1 MWAREGM
8 VERWWRERKKREK
21 RERKKERE
29 KVGKRWDK
37 AGAIVTEQNSPCTT
51 IHSPTMHIARVL
63 SSIHQL
69 CTYKSSKA
77 PKNACTL
84 LIDLPSPGSRHTLFI
99 SGNQVCSLLTR
110 EGEGAGV
117 HSGFN
122 HLP

>member
-1 MWAREGM
+1 MKQYQRLPTHKECGLG
-8 VERWWRERKKREK
+8 RGWWRDGGEK
-21 RERKKERE
+21 EKKERKE
-29 KVGKRWDK
+29 RERERERRWARDGTK
-37 AGAIVTEQNSPCTT
+37 QELLSLNRT
-51 IHSPTMHIARVL
+51 ARVL
-63 SSIHQL
+63 PSIHQL

-77 PKNACTL
+77 PKNACML

>member
-1 MWAREGM
+1 M
-8 VERWWRERKKREK
+8 VERKKKKKEKREK
-21 RERKKERE
+21 ERER
-29 KVGKRWDK
+29 RW
-37 AGAIVTEQNSPCTT
+37 
-51 IHSPTMHIARVL
+51 ARDGTKQELLSLNRTACVL
-63 SSIHQL
+63 PSIHQL
-69 CTYKSSKA
+69 RTYKSSKA